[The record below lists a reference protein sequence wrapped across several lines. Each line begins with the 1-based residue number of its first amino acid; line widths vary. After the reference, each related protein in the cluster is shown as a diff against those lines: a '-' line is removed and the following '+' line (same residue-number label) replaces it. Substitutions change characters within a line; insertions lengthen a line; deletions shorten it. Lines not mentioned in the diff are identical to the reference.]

1 MKKIWRVFVS
11 STFEDFRL
19 ERAILQK
26 YVFPEIKEKVI
37 KKGVEFLPI
46 DLRWGVPNEAQID
59 QKTMDI
65 CLGEVERATTEP
77 HPDFLLLSGER
88 YGWVPIPRIIEKD
101 EFEYIIDKLKEL
113 NENTDILEKWY
124 KLDNNQIPP
133 SYILKSRDEVTDKD
147 YTKWENWEKV
157 ENKIRELLQSAVN
170 KLDFDKD
177 KKEKYFLSATHEE
190 FRTFLKHKCEDKN
203 IKNHIFAIMREF
215 ENKDKINNKK
225 LVESTSELDN
235 FKDEIKK
242 NIKEENICET
252 SVSVEIYRKIDEIEK
267 LIEENESFNKFIK
280 KLNDDKIGK
289 YLIKLNEFVKDKLLE
304 SFQTYNFNELSE
316 GELQED
322 FLNHLLNKPF
332 IGRDKEIKEVYERIK
347 DGEDVLIVGEGG
359 VGKSAFMANL
369 IKVAKEDN
377 KKVKYVFAGVT
388 QNSILCEDIV
398 KFIENVEDNSIVFID
413 AIDQIK
419 FENEE
424 KIKKFFDVIRNK
436 KAQFILSA
444 IPIKKIENYFEKT
457 LKNWIPK
464 NFKKALE
471 KEGCSE
477 KEYLKIIELYVKKY
491 KLVPIGNKDKL
502 KLILEELLK
511 KENRTL
517 TKKQYDYVL
526 SKEDSG
532 KPLYLTMAKEE
543 VKFWRSSD
551 ELTDEKEEEN
561 KNKRYLPQTQKEM
574 IKEFIENLY
583 KLHHNEEELV
593 KRVFGYI
600 VASDYTLSEEK
611 LLEILSL
618 DDELMKEIQN
628 THHKNLTKT
637 IPPAVWARLRFHLKD
652 ILIEDENGNLK
663 FFHREFD
670 DVAKEMFF
678 NCEMLYQ
685 FEKTVAKAI
694 EKGKLEYLTQFLIVS
709 MLKGFKNKR
718 KKECLLNT
726 EIAKTIIKKV
736 QEGNCDFKNDL
747 KLFEKKLFKDLRK
760 FFRIDADYV
769 MEVEALFLLNWI
781 KFYCKDEEI
790 NKIIDECNKA
800 YYPDIQNRDNLKNID
815 YSLFEKELNEEKALE
830 LVGKSFV
837 SYKFLSKSLKNE
849 KFNQKAIE
857 KNPLVLLYV
866 SNPKFYK
873 KELSKLKNEEEWY
886 VLGSF
891 LEDEYIMQIPPLTH
905 SSILEFLGDMK

>member
-1 MKKIWRVFVS
+1 
-11 STFEDFRL
+11 
-19 ERAILQK
+19 
-26 YVFPEIKEKVI
+26 
-37 KKGVEFLPI
+37 
-46 DLRWGVPNEAQID
+46 
-59 QKTMDI
+59 
-65 CLGEVERATTEP
+65 
-77 HPDFLLLSGER
+77 
-88 YGWVPIPRIIEKD
+88 
-101 EFEYIIDKLKEL
+101 
-113 NENTDILEKWY
+113 
-124 KLDNNQIPP
+124 
-133 SYILKSRDEVTDKD
+133 
-147 YTKWENWEKV
+147 
-157 ENKIRELLQSAVN
+157 
-170 KLDFDKD
+170 
-177 KKEKYFLSATHEE
+177 
-190 FRTFLKHKCEDKN
+190 
-203 IKNHIFAIMREF
+203 
-215 ENKDKINNKK
+215 
-225 LVESTSELDN
+225 
-235 FKDEIKK
+235 
-242 NIKEENICET
+242 
-252 SVSVEIYRKIDEIEK
+252 
-267 LIEENESFNKFIK
+267 
-280 KLNDDKIGK
+280 
-289 YLIKLNEFVKDKLLE
+289 
-304 SFQTYNFNELSE
+304 
-316 GELQED
+316 
-322 FLNHLLNKPF
+322 
-332 IGRDKEIKEVYERIK
+332 
-347 DGEDVLIVGEGG
+347 
-359 VGKSAFMANL
+359 
-369 IKVAKEDN
+369 
-377 KKVKYVFAGVT
+377 VKYVFAGVT

-419 FENEE
+419 FEDNEE
-424 KIKKFFDVIRNK
+424 NCPIKKFFDVIRNK
-436 KAQFILSA
+436 KTQFILSA
-444 IPIKKIENYFEKT
+444 IPTKKIENCFEIT
-457 LKNWIPK
+457 LENWILK

-471 KEGCSE
+471 KEGYSKKEIDNYLYVYPKNEPEKIPEKVKEIIYNSIIKDFE
-477 KEYLKIIELYVKKY
+477 KEYLKIIEIELYVKKY
-491 KLVPIGNKDKL
+491 KLAPIGNKDKL

-736 QEGNCDFKNDL
+736 QEGNCNFKNDL

-760 FFRIDADYV
+760 FFRTDADYV

-800 YYPDIQNRDNLKNID
+800 YYPYYIQNRGNLKNID

-837 SYKFLSKSLKNE
+837 SYKFLPKSLKNE

-891 LEDEYIMQIPPLTH
+891 LEDEYIMQIPRLNLIRPL
-905 SSILEFLGDMK
+905 ILEFLADMK